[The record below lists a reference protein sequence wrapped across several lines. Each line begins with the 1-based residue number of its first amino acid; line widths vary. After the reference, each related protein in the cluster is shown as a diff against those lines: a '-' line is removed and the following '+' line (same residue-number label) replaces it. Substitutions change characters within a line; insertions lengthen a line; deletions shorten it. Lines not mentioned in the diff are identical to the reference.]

1 MKSEGGGGGGGRNG
15 GGEVGRIPKI
25 GIWEIKLSLL
35 DHDQVGSVSCRDLNL
50 SDDPYHSEG

>member
-1 MKSEGGGGGGGRNG
+1 MKSEGGGGGGRNG

-50 SDDPYHSEG
+50 SDDPVSQ